1 MSSFHKSVFGKFG
14 ENIFTDL
21 NGFAH
26 STPEEWMAAPLDA
39 AGGPLTEDDAV
50 ALAAQTVEQCCVAEA
65 AVRMWRRKDS
75 SGEVIKKRKL
85 NKSTR
90 KVLLRAYEE
99 KYRDLVWYYECI
111 SHGPR
116 NIKGEPTRV
125 GVEMG
130 RGKTVAY
137 AVGFKSVA
145 IRRKYPEECAKLL
158 QKDGMWFHGF
168 NSGCLATCRHV
179 AGLRGVKLEQD
190 LDTEGG
196 E

>member
-14 ENIFTDL
+14 EGIFADL

-26 STPEEWMAAPLDA
+26 STPEEWMRAPLDA

-99 KYRDLVWYYECI
+99 KYEDLVWYYG
-111 SHGPR
+111 SMTRGPSI
-116 NIKGEPTRV
+116 IKGHP
-125 GVEMG
+125 
-130 RGKTVAY
+130 
-137 AVGFKSVA
+137 GFERSVA
-145 IRRKYPEECAKLL
+145 IRRKYPDECAKLL
-158 QKDGMWFHGF
+158 LKDGMWLHGF
-168 NSGCLATCRHV
+168 NCGCLATCRHV
-179 AGLRGVKLEQD
+179 AGLRGVRLEQDD